1 MKKLLNLVYSSLLI
15 IILFPTFFLLT
26 GCGSDNKSE
35 SILSFTSEQE
45 KMDFAMKSEKD
56 RIEMMGIR
64 AIEVYEKNKLNS
76 GDTTAKLAEILYYHE
91 DGSLRSHVKMYHQD
105 TIITL
110 FKWNQYS
117 KPTSVFRF
125 DNLGNFK
132 DSIYYY
138 YDQKG
143 NLLEIDSN
151 GITKRFINLYDKE
164 GKLRQVVTTND
175 TEQKIEITENHWYD
189 PDGSKFVQLN
199 YRCSSTYASAKQTLY
214 FDKSGKIIRIEMEK
228 LGDRVDNAYNQY
240 GFLVKSVYD
249 SSGQKYQMEY
259 NYDSDLKKVSEI
271 KINANGELE
280 YERTFKYSVN
290 SVKK

>member
-1 MKKLLNLVYSSLLI
+1 
-15 IILFPTFFLLT
+15 
-26 GCGSDNKSE
+26 
-35 SILSFTSEQE
+35 
-45 KMDFAMKSEKD
+45 MDFAMKSERD
-56 RIEMMGIR
+56 RIKMMGIR
-64 AIEVYEKNKLNS
+64 AIEVYEKNKLNG

-105 TIITL
+105 TNITL

-175 TEQKIEITENHWYD
+175 TEQKININEEHWYLD
-189 PDGSKFVQLN
+189 DGSKLVRLN
-199 YRCSSTYASAKQTLY
+199 YRSSSHSTSATHTVNY
-214 FDKSGKIIRIEMEK
+214 DRSGKIISIDLEK
-228 LGDRVDNAYNQY
+228 MGDRIDNAYNQY

-249 SSGQKYQMEY
+249 SAGHSSQIEY
-259 NYDSDLKKVSEI
+259 DYDFDLKKVSEI
-271 KINANGELE
+271 KKNVNGEIE
-280 YERTFKYSVN
+280 VKRTFKYSLY
-290 SVKK
+290 SEKK